1 MKNVKSTC
9 LILLG
14 YFIPFSFLIA
24 QTDTTQTEEEEDYSI
39 YDDLEFV
46 DESAK
51 RFASVKVSGK
61 SPDKL
66 ISVGYDFQGSY
77 DMTADGFG
85 GLAGIKE
92 STQQVN
98 STHGFRFGANIP
110 VISKN
115 SIIIQAGLIYWNYQ
129 YEFENSDALTH
140 PLHQTLSNN
149 GLNTIDASITVYK
162 PLSEKSFLL
171 ARVASG
177 ISGDYEFGEF
187 QPMKYNRY
195 SVALL
200 WGKKPTDYKQWAIGL
215 SQTYR
220 AGELNYLPVIMYN
233 WTGSNRKWGI
243 ETLFPARGDVR
254 YNFNP
259 RSMLFFGFDL
269 EGTSFRIGNNDEL
282 KEPFNDLEIRRSELR
297 FRFKYERQLIGF
309 IWISAKVGY
318 RYDYS
323 FNVDRVK
330 NGEDFFRGF
339 FGDQEYVMENSLT
352 NPLFFNFSINLV
364 SP

>member
-1 MKNVKSTC
+1 MKNAKFTY
-9 LILLG
+9 LLLFSL
-14 YFIPFSFLIA
+14 FIPFSLVVA
-24 QTDTTQTEEEEDYSI
+24 QTDSTETEEEDYSI

-61 SPDKL
+61 SPDQL
-66 ISVGYDFQGSY
+66 ISVGYDYQGSY
-77 DMTADGFG
+77 DMEADAFG
-85 GLAGIKE
+85 TFAKATE
-92 STQQVN
+92 KVN
-98 STHGFRFGANIP
+98 ATHGFRLGANIP

-115 SIIIQAGLIYWNYQ
+115 SIIVQAGFIYFNYQ
-129 YEFENSDALTH
+129 YEFENQDALTH

-149 GLNTIDASITVYK
+149 GLNTLDAAITVYK
-162 PLSEKSFLL
+162 PLNEKSFLL

-177 ISGDYEFGEF
+177 TSGDYEFGDF

-200 WGKKPTDYKQWAIGL
+200 WGKKPTDSKQWAIGL
-215 SQTYR
+215 SRTYR

-233 WTGSNRKWGI
+233 WTSTNRKWGV

-254 YNFNP
+254 YNFSP

-269 EGTSFRIGNNDEL
+269 EGTSFRIGNDNEL
-282 KEPFNDLEIRRSELR
+282 ADPYNDLEIRRSELR
-297 FRFKYERQLIGF
+297 FRLKYERQLIGF
-309 IWISAKVGY
+309 IWISAKMGY
-318 RYDYS
+318 RYNYS
-323 FNVDRVK
+323 FNVDRVE

-339 FGDQEYVMENSLT
+339 FGDQEYVMENNLT

>member
-1 MKNVKSTC
+1 MKHAKSVC
-9 LILLG
+9 LLLLG
-14 YFIPFSFLIA
+14 YLIPFSFLVA
-24 QTDTTQTEEEEDYSI
+24 QTDTTQTEDEEDYSI

-77 DMTADGFG
+77 DMEADALGAFE
-85 GLAGIKE
+85 K

-98 STHGFRFGANIP
+98 STQGFRFGANIP

-129 YEFENSDALTH
+129 YDFKNADNLTN

-149 GLNTIDASITVYK
+149 GLNTIDAAITVYK
-162 PLSEKSFLL
+162 PLNETSFLL
-171 ARVASG
+171 ARFAAG
-177 ISGDYEFGEF
+177 MSGDYEFGDF

-200 WGKKPTDYKQWAIGL
+200 WGKKPTDNTQWAVGL
-215 SQTYR
+215 SRTYR

-269 EGTSFRIGNNDEL
+269 EGTSFRIGNDKEL
-282 KEPFNDLEIRRSELR
+282 EEPLNDLEIRRSELR
-297 FRFKYERQLIGF
+297 FRFKYERQLAGF
-309 IWISAKVGY
+309 IWVSAKVGY

-330 NGEDFFRGF
+330 DGEDFFRGF
-339 FGDQEYVMENSLT
+339 FGDQEYVMENNLT
-352 NPLFFNFSINLV
+352 NPLFFNISVNLV

>member
-1 MKNVKSTC
+1 MLNSKSY
-9 LILLG
+9 LLLLL
-14 YFIPFSFLIA
+14 FLAGSAAIYA
-24 QTDTTQTEEEEDYSI
+24 QTDSTQADTEEEEDYSL
-39 YDDLEFV
+39 YDNLEFA

-66 ISVGYDFQGSY
+66 ISVGYDFQGGY
-77 DMTADGFG
+77 DLTAAGFDRFE
-85 GLAGIKE
+85 E
-92 STQQVN
+92 STQEVN
-98 STHGFRFGANIP
+98 STYGLRVGANIP

-115 SIIIQAGLIYWNYQ
+115 NIIIQAGLIYFNSQ
-129 YEFENSDALTH
+129 YDYANPESIDH
-140 PLHQTLSNN
+140 PLHQTLHEN
-149 GLNTIDASITVYK
+149 GLNTIDAAVTVYK
-162 PLSEKSFLL
+162 PYNENSFFL
-171 ARVASG
+171 ARIAAG
-177 ISGDYEFGEF
+177 TSGDYEFGDF

-200 WGKKPTDYKQWAIGL
+200 WGKKPNDYTQWAIGL
-215 SQTYR
+215 SRTYR

-233 WTGSNRKWGI
+233 WTSVNRKWGV
-243 ETLFPARGDVR
+243 ETLFPARGDLR
-254 YNFNP
+254 YNFSP
-259 RSMLFFGFDL
+259 RSMLFAGFDL

-282 KEPFNDLEIRRSELR
+282 EEPFNDLELRRSELR
-297 FRFKYERQLIGF
+297 FRLKYERQLIGF

-318 RYDYS
+318 RYNYS
-323 FNVDRVK
+323 FNVDRVP

-339 FGDQEYVMENSLT
+339 FGDQEYVMENELT

>member
-1 MKNVKSTC
+1 MNYSKS
-9 LILLG
+9 LL
-14 YFIPFSFLIA
+14 FLACSLFLSCMSLFS

-66 ISVGYDFQGSY
+66 ISIGYDYQGSY
-77 DMTADGFG
+77 DMTADAFSTFD
-85 GLAGIKE
+85 K
-92 STQQVN
+92 STQKIN
-98 STHGFRFGANIP
+98 STHGLRIGANIP

-115 SIIIQAGLIYWNYQ
+115 NIIIQAGLIYFNYQ
-129 YEFENSDALTH
+129 YEFDQPNTITH
-140 PLHQTLSNN
+140 PLHQTLNDN
-149 GLNTIDASITVYK
+149 GLNTIDAAVTIYK
-162 PLSEKSFLL
+162 PYNENSFFL
-171 ARVASG
+171 ARIAAG
-177 ISGDYEFGEF
+177 TSGDYAFGDF
-187 QPMKYNRY
+187 QPMKNNRY

-200 WGKKPTDYKQWAIGL
+200 WGKKPNDYTQWAIGL
-215 SQTYR
+215 SRTYR

-233 WTGSNRKWGI
+233 WTSTNRKWGV

-254 YNFNP
+254 YNFSP
-259 RSMLFFGFDL
+259 RSMLFAGFDL
-269 EGTSFRIGNNDEL
+269 EGTSFRIGNDNEL
-282 KEPFNDLEIRRSELR
+282 EQPYNDLEIRRSELR

-339 FGDQEYVMENSLT
+339 FGDREYDMENSLT